1 MEPLEVFEVIS
12 PVPAEAA
19 VYRDIT
25 ADVMSDLRLAS
36 AVGRIHVAVYPVKA
50 LYIMAAILRDVEMP
64 VKISDMAV
72 TDTFFDNGV
81 NYVRITIEREKYMP
95 ELTRY
100 LWDRYT
106 PANVVQ
112 ADRWTILIRTEAAA
126 EAAAD
131 AAAEAAVLPGK
142 IIANPALNLHANMVE
157 FSIRAVPEG
166 FRVRY
171 HTFENNEF
179 LFVASEDVL
188 EPRWLEFGKKIMADL
203 KAAKAAVAEAD
214 GGEKKGPIEAD
225 SGKKEKLTGKA
236 VLKKESKETWEDL

>member
-64 VKISDMAV
+64 VKISDMAAA
-72 TDTFFDNGV
+72 DTTYEDGET
-81 NYVRITIEREKYMP
+81 YVRITIEREKYMP

-112 ADRWTILIRTEAAA
+112 ADRWTILIRSEEAAA
-126 EAAAD
+126 EAAA
-131 AAAEAAVLPGK
+131 LPNK

-179 LFVASEDVL
+179 LFIASEDVL
-188 EPRWLEFGKKIMADL
+188 EPRWLELGKKTMADL
-203 KAAKAAVAEAD
+203 KTTKATAVEAAAGVVKTDRNES
-214 GGEKKGPIEAD
+214 GGK
-225 SGKKEKLTGKA
+225 TGKPTDKD
-236 VLKKESKETWEDL
+236 VMKKDSKKTWEDL

>member
-36 AVGRIHVAVYPVKA
+36 AIGRIHVAVYPVKA

-72 TDTFFDNGV
+72 TDTFFDNGE

-126 EAAAD
+126 EAAA
-131 AAAEAAVLPGK
+131 EAAVLPDK
-142 IIANPALNLHANMVE
+142 MIANPALNLHANMVE
-157 FSIRAVPEG
+157 FSVRAVPEG

-188 EPRWLEFGKKIMADL
+188 EPRWLELGKKIMADL
-203 KAAKAAVAEAD
+203 KASKASVTEAD
-214 GGEKKGPIEAD
+214 GGEKKGPIEAGG
-225 SGKKEKLTGKA
+225 GKKEKLTGKA